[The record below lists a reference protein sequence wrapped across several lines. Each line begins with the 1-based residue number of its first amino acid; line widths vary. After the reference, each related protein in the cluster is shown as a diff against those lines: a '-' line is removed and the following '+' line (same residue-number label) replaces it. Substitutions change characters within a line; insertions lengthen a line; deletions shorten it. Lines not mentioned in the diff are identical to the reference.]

1 MCAILKKELKMYY
14 SSLFAYLY
22 YGMFFLITAVFFVV
36 NCLGTYST
44 HFGYYVMRYSF
55 FVVVA
60 VIPFCTMRL
69 LAQERRSRT
78 DQLLFTAPVS
88 SFSVLAGKYLA
99 TAVYVLLP
107 VALSVIYPVA
117 ISSCGEM
124 SIRFVA
130 GSYIGGCLLVLALLS
145 VGMFISSLTTN
156 VVLAAVFSYAVYGII
171 LLERMIEAV
180 LADHDMLYT
189 FFHEISPYNKYF
201 DMVSG
206 IIRSGDVIFMLLI
219 VICFFVLTWVSIE
232 SRRQD
237 WRRIAAYAV
246 AAIVLTVLL
255 GTAFLR
261 NTRVYDFTAEQLL
274 TLSDETKERVSSISK
289 PTDIYYMGARSRAN
303 ATYRELMRAYMD
315 LNENI
320 EVHYV
325 QLEDPVFRAQ
335 YLPDIWSVQEA
346 SMLVVCGE
354 RSIYLNS
361 EDYIITTQTSSYSYQ
376 SILNIEEQLTRAILY
391 TNSEVA
397 DKICVISGHGEES
410 LNSDFTNLMRLN
422 NYELKE
428 LNLSEQ
434 AAKLEQTFSD
444 DYRAVLINSPQ
455 VDFSEEELDSLRS
468 YLEAGG
474 KLSVI
479 LDPLNEELDRLYAFL
494 KEYGL
499 EVQTGI
505 VIESE
510 QGRYLYDT
518 PNYII
523 PQMEDNKYT
532 ADIVNKHLDVLTMT
546 SKGILK
552 GGSANGYVCTDIL
565 TTSASSFS
573 KVTDFDNLTT
583 KAEGDINGPF
593 SVASCASNP
602 EEGSL
607 LLITSNILFNQ
618 EADAES
624 SGANRRFFVEILQK
638 LTGTQS
644 TVWIE
649 GKDVGSQTAFYP
661 NTVQGMIKVVTIIVI
676 PVCILLIGVVV
687 LVLRQKNI
695 GILLLKK
702 RYGDKQIT
710 DAEGI
715 NEEEEVKEDDE
726 KNEEQ

>member
-1 MCAILKKELKMYY
+1 MWAIFKKELKMYY

-22 YGMFFLITAVFFVV
+22 YGMFFLVTAIFFVV

-44 HFGYYVMRYSF
+44 QFGYYVMRYSF
-55 FVVVA
+55 MVVVA

-69 LAQERRSRT
+69 FAEERRSRT
-78 DQLLFTAPVS
+78 DQLLFTAPIS
-88 SFSVLAGKYLA
+88 PFSILAGKYLA

-107 VALSVIYPVA
+107 VVLSVIYPVA
-117 ISSCGEM
+117 ISFCGEM
-124 SIRFVA
+124 SVRFVA

-156 VVLAAVFSYAVYGII
+156 AVLAAVFSYAVYGII
-171 LLERMIEAV
+171 LLERLIEAV
-180 LADHDMLYT
+180 LADYDAAYT

-219 VICFFVLTWVSIE
+219 VIGFFALTWISLE
-232 SRRQD
+232 SRRQS
-237 WRRIAAYAV
+237 RKQIVIYAV
-246 AAIVLTVLL
+246 SVIALTAAA
-255 GTAFLR
+255 GTICLAY
-261 NTRVYDFTAEQLL
+261 TKVYDFTAERLL
-274 TLSDETKERVSSISK
+274 TLSDETKERVASISK
-289 PTDIYYMGARSRAN
+289 PTDIYYLGARSRAN
-303 ATYRELMRAYMD
+303 ATYHELMNAYMD
-315 LNENI
+315 LNDNI

-325 QLEDPVFRAQ
+325 QPEDPVFRAQ
-335 YLPDIWSVQEA
+335 YLSDIWSVKES

-361 EDYIITTQTSSYSYQ
+361 EDYIVTTQTSTYSYQ

-397 DKICVISGHGEES
+397 DKICVISGHGEET

-422 NYELKE
+422 NYELEE
-428 LNLSEQ
+428 LNLPEQ

-444 DYRAVLINSPQ
+444 DDKAVLINSPQ
-455 VDFSEEELDSLRS
+455 VDFTEEELSVLRV
-468 YLEAGG
+468 YLQEGG

-479 LDPLNEELDRLYAFL
+479 LDPLNEELDNLYAFL

-499 EVQTGI
+499 DVQAGI
-505 VIESE
+505 VIETE

-518 PNYII
+518 PNYIV
-523 PQMEDNKYT
+523 PKMESTDYT
-532 ADIVNKHLDVLTMT
+532 ADIVNERLNVFTMT

-552 GGSANGYVCTDIL
+552 GGSANGYVSTDIL

-573 KVTDFDNLTT
+573 KVTDFDNLT
-583 KAEGDINGPF
+583 ARADGDISGPF
-593 SVASCASNP
+593 SVASCAANP

-624 SGANRRFFVEILQK
+624 LGANRRFFVEVLQK
-638 LTGTQS
+638 LTGTQA

-661 NTVQGMIKVVTIIVI
+661 NTAQFIIKVVTIIVV
-676 PVCILLIGVVV
+676 PVCILLIGIAV
-687 LVLRQKNI
+687 LLLRKKNI
-695 GILLLKK
+695 GIMLLTK
-702 RYGDKQIT
+702 RYASKQKQDRERI
-710 DAEGI
+710 EQ
-715 NEEEEVKEDDE
+715 EEENDE
-726 KNEEQ
+726 K